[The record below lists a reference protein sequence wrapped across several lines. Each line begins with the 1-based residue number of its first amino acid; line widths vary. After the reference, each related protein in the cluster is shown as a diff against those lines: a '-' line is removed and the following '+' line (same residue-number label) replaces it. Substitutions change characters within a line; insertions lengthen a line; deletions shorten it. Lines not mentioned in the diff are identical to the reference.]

1 MHFFRTSILLVLS
14 ALLVFSCSAQKKVAQ
29 KPPLKVHGLTISK
42 GIKKKGSVAVPI
54 DPTTEFSPRDE
65 VVVAHIKID
74 NLSGTHNFRW
84 DWYAPGGELYYS
96 TADFPF
102 NIPGGKYSEETT
114 AWHSLTIKGDKA
126 ASLFGNWEV
135 KVYINADL
143 VDSHRFVLTT
153 LKETIELTDVAVQ
166 NPVPSDWGLII
177 GIEEY
182 AHLPSVDY
190 ATKDALIIRDYFL
203 KVLRIPEENI
213 ITLIGSD
220 ATKAQMEGY
229 LENYLPGNVRLDSTL
244 YVYFVGHGAPG
255 MNDGDP
261 YLVPFDGDTRF
272 IEQTGYKLQKLYND
286 LGKMNI
292 KQSYVF
298 LDSCFSGTASRA
310 AEMLVRGT
318 RPTLMQLKDVEIET
332 GSVISLSATSAGQTS
347 NAYAD
352 TEHGLFTYYLLKG
365 LKGAAD
371 ADEDRW
377 VSIKEMYEYVSQHV
391 PRVARRMGTEQTPSI
406 LPPVDKLRDVAIGR
420 VLN

>member
-1 MHFFRTSILLVLS
+1 MS
-14 ALLVFSCSAQKKVAQ
+14 Q
-29 KPPLKVHGLTISK
+29 KPPLKFHGLTIAK
-42 GIKKKGSVAVPI
+42 GIEKKGSVAVPV
-54 DPTTEFSPRDE
+54 DPTTQFSPQDE
-65 VVVAHIKID
+65 AVIAHIKID
-74 NLSGTHNFRW
+74 NLSGRHNFRW
-84 DWYAPGGELYYS
+84 DWHAPGGELYYS
-96 TADFPF
+96 TAAFAY
-102 NIPGGKYSEETT
+102 NISDKQYSKETT
-114 AWHSLTIKGDKA
+114 AWHSLILKGDKA
-126 ASLFGNWEV
+126 SSLFGNWEV

-143 VDSHRFVLTT
+143 VDSKRFVLMAV
-153 LKETIELTDVAVQ
+153 KDTIELTDVVVQ
-166 NPVPSDWGLII
+166 NPFPSDWGLVI

-190 ATKDALIIRDYFL
+190 ANKDALIIRDYFI

-213 ITLIGSD
+213 ITLFGSD

-229 LENYLPGNVRLDSTL
+229 LEQYIPSNVKSNTTL

-255 MNDGDP
+255 MKDGDP

-286 LGKMNI
+286 LGNMNI

-298 LDSCFSGTASRA
+298 LDSCFSGTANRA
-310 AEMLVRGT
+310 AEMLVKGT
-318 RPTLMQLKDVEIET
+318 RPTLMQVKEVEIKT
-332 GSVISLSATSAGQTS
+332 DSVISLSATSVGQTS

-371 ADEDRW
+371 ADEDSW

-406 LPPVDKLRDVAIGR
+406 LPPVNQLKDVAIGR

>member
-1 MHFFRTSILLVLS
+1 MPV
-14 ALLVFSCSAQKKVAQ
+14 
-29 KPPLKVHGLTISK
+29 
-42 GIKKKGSVAVPI
+42 
-54 DPTTEFSPRDE
+54 DPTTQFSPQDE
-65 VVVAHIKID
+65 VVIAHIKLD
-74 NLSGTHNFRW
+74 NLSGKHNFRW
-84 DWYAPGGELYYS
+84 DWHAPGGELYYS
-96 TADFPF
+96 TADFAY
-102 NIPGGKYSEETT
+102 NIPDKQYSKETT
-114 AWHSLTIKGDKA
+114 AWHSLNLKGDKA
-126 ASLFGNWEV
+126 SSLFGNWEV
-135 KVYINADL
+135 KVYINTDL
-143 VDSHRFVLTT
+143 VDSKRFVLTAV
-153 LKETIELTDVAVQ
+153 KDSIELTDVVVQ
-166 NPVPSDWGLII
+166 NPFPSDWGLVI

-190 ATKDALIIRDYFL
+190 ATKDALIIRDYFI

-213 ITLIGSD
+213 IALFGSD

-229 LENYLPGNVRLDSTL
+229 LEQYIPSNVKSNSTL

-255 MNDGDP
+255 MKDGDP

-298 LDSCFSGTASRA
+298 LDSCFSGTANRA
-310 AEMLVRGT
+310 AEMLVKGT
-318 RPTLMQLKDVEIET
+318 RPTLMQVKEVEIKT
-332 GSVISLSATSAGQTS
+332 GSVISLSATSVGQTS
-347 NAYAD
+347 NAYAE

-371 ADEDRW
+371 ADEDSW

-406 LPPVDKLRDVAIGR
+406 LPPVNQLKDVAIGR